1 MNTAKDSMS
10 LALQQLPA
18 HKLKQSE
25 LELQAL
31 TVPQVRPLEVKAVL
45 TCPKMSASKSRS
57 RLITKVR

>member
-1 MNTAKDSMS
+1 MS

-31 TVPQVRPLEVKAVL
+31 TVPQVRPLEVKAAL